1 MLRFFFQDQYREIKH
16 GCMNA
21 TSQTRPI
28 VFAGKRHVMR
38 NPLKIFVL
46 LACSGPFAFPAHA
59 ADVIS
64 ATAPELVVTEGWT
77 FSVTPYF
84 WAAGL
89 SGETQAFGSPVVSI
103 DADFSD
109 ILENLDFAAMAI
121 VDARNGRYSIFGDLI
136 YTKLSADSATP
147 FGVLATTV
155 DVTAET
161 FAGLVGAG
169 YSVLEGPSGH
179 LDIVGGIRVWSAD
192 VDLSFSGGVVLDG
205 QSFSDGA
212 TWVDGLVGIRGNYSF
227 TPQFYF
233 TGWALVGAGEA
244 DLDWDVAGGL
254 GYRINERFSATVGY
268 RALGVDYSDD
278 DGFLFDVVQQGP
290 IMGLTIRF

>member
-1 MLRFFFQDQYREIKH
+1 MRFDVRRGVVCAACGIML
-16 GCMNA
+16 
-21 TSQTRPI
+21 T
-28 VFAGKRHVMR
+28 
-38 NPLKIFVL
+38 
-46 LACSGPFAFPAHA
+46 FPVRA

-64 ATAPELVVTEGWT
+64 ATAPTVEPVVTDGWT

-89 SGETQAFGSPVVSI
+89 SGETSAFGVPVVVDI

-109 ILENLDFAAMAI
+109 VWDNLDFAAMAI

-147 FGVLATTV
+147 RGVLATSV

-179 LDIVGGIRVWSAD
+179 LDIVGGIRVWSVD
-192 VDLSFSGGVVLDG
+192 VDLSFSGQFLGGD
-205 QSFSDGA
+205 SFSDGA
-212 TWVDGLVGIRGNYSF
+212 TWVDGLVGVRGNYSF

-244 DLDWDVAGGL
+244 DLDWDVAAGL
-254 GYRINERFSATVGY
+254 GYRINDRFSATLGY
-268 RALGVDYSDD
+268 RALGVDYSND

>member
-1 MLRFFFQDQYREIKH
+1 
-16 GCMNA
+16 
-21 TSQTRPI
+21 
-28 VFAGKRHVMR
+28 MR
-38 NPLKIFVL
+38 TALKSLVL
-46 LACSGPFAFPAHA
+46 LACSASFACPASA
-59 ADVIS
+59 ADAIS
-64 ATAPELVVTEGWT
+64 ATAPDPEPTITEGWT

-89 SGETQAFGSPVVSI
+89 SGETSAFDLPVVSI

-109 ILENLDFAAMAI
+109 ILNNLDFAAMAI

-147 FGVLATTV
+147 LGLAATTV
-155 DVTAET
+155 DLTAKT

-169 YSVLEGPSGH
+169 YSVLEGPAGH
-179 LDIVGGIRVWSAD
+179 LDVVAGIRVWS
-192 VDLSFSGGVVLDG
+192 VDTELGFSGPGPLG
-205 QSFSDGA
+205 GRSFSDGA
-212 TWVDGLVGIRGNYSF
+212 TWVDGLVGVRGNYSF
-227 TPQFYF
+227 TPQFYL

-244 DLDWDVAGGL
+244 DIDWDVAGGV
-254 GYRINERFSATVGY
+254 GYRINDRFSATLGY
-268 RALGVDYSDD
+268 RALGVDYSND

>member
-1 MLRFFFQDQYREIKH
+1 MKRLVIYFTCGVML
-16 GCMNA
+16 
-21 TSQTRPI
+21 T
-28 VFAGKRHVMR
+28 
-38 NPLKIFVL
+38 
-46 LACSGPFAFPAHA
+46 FPVRA
-59 ADVIS
+59 ADFIS
-64 ATAPELVVTEGWT
+64 ATAPTVEPAISDGWT

-89 SGETQAFGSPVVSI
+89 SGETQAFGAPVVSI
-103 DADFSD
+103 DANFSD
-109 ILENLDFAAMAI
+109 ILKNLDFAAMAI

-147 FGVLATTV
+147 FGLLATSV

-169 YSVLEGPSGH
+169 YSVLDGPAGH
-179 LDIVGGIRVWSAD
+179 LDIVGGIRVWSVD
-192 VDLSFSGGVVLDG
+192 TDLSFSGLSLNG
-205 QSFSDGA
+205 QTFSDGA

-233 TGWALVGAGEA
+233 TGWALVGAGGA
-244 DLDWDVAGGL
+244 DIDWDVAGGL

-268 RALGVDYSDD
+268 RALGVDYSND

-290 IMGLTIRF
+290 ILGLTIRF

>member
-1 MLRFFFQDQYREIKH
+1 MRFDMRRGVLCAACGIML
-16 GCMNA
+16 
-21 TSQTRPI
+21 T
-28 VFAGKRHVMR
+28 
-38 NPLKIFVL
+38 
-46 LACSGPFAFPAHA
+46 FPVRA

-64 ATAPELVVTEGWT
+64 ATAPTVEPVVTDGWT

-89 SGETQAFGSPVVSI
+89 SGETSAFGVPVVVDI

-109 ILENLDFAAMAI
+109 VWDNLDFAAMAI

-147 FGVLATTV
+147 RGVLATSV

-179 LDIVGGIRVWSAD
+179 LDIVGGIRVWSVD
-192 VDLSFSGGVVLDG
+192 VDLSFSGQFLGGD
-205 QSFSDGA
+205 SFSDGA
-212 TWVDGLVGIRGNYSF
+212 TWVDGLVGVRGNYSF

-244 DLDWDVAGGL
+244 DLDWDVAAGL
-254 GYRINERFSATVGY
+254 GYRINDRFSATLGY
-268 RALGVDYSDD
+268 RTLGVDYSND
-278 DGFLFDVVQQGP
+278 DGFLFDAVQQGP